1 MTASP
6 KAEVQRTQLDT
17 KEVPMTQAPSLQDPG
32 EGPVATEM
40 SRAANPVQRLVAGG
54 YDWLFDR
61 VDPLGG
67 ADHRRHLVEHAAGEV
82 LEIGAGTGRNLPL
95 YRNATRVVALE
106 PGPGMRA
113 RAEQAARAAQVA
125 VEIVG
130 GNAEDIPY
138 PDATFDTVV
147 ASLVL
152 CTVPDLAGALAEA
165 RRVLRPG
172 GTLRFYQHVRADDP
186 RLARWQDRLE
196 RPWGWLAGGCHPNRD
211 VVAAIAAAGFRV
223 VELDRFDFQI
233 MPPLVRPHVIGVAQR
248 PTHPTS
254 AQQAGEVSQA

>member
-1 MTASP
+1 MP
-6 KAEVQRTQLDT
+6 
-17 KEVPMTQAPSLQDPG
+17 QAPSRQRP
-32 EGPVATEM
+32 EGPPVAADP
-40 SRAANPVQRLVAGG
+40 SRGANPVQRLAAAG

-61 VDPLGG
+61 VDPCGG
-67 ADHRRHLVEHAAGEV
+67 ADHRRRMVEQAAGEV

-95 YRNATRVVALE
+95 YRTATRVVALE

-113 RAEQAARAAQVA
+113 RANQTALAAQVA
-125 VEIVG
+125 VEIVDG
-130 GNAEDIPY
+130 TAEHLPF
-138 PDATFDTVV
+138 PDAAFDTVV

-152 CTVPDLAGALAEA
+152 CTVPDLAQTLTEA

-223 VELDRFDFQI
+223 LELDRFDFQI
-233 MPPLVRPHVIGVAQR
+233 MPPLVRPHVLGVAQR
-248 PTHPTS
+248 PTHPGF
-254 AQQAGEVSQA
+254 AEQAEEVSQA

>member
-1 MTASP
+1 MP
-6 KAEVQRTQLDT
+6 
-17 KEVPMTQAPSLQDPG
+17 QAPSLQRS
-32 EGPVATEM
+32 EGHPATKA
-40 SRAANPVQRLVAGG
+40 SLLQRLAAGG
-54 YDWLFDR
+54 YEWLFDR

-67 ADHRRHLVEHAAGEV
+67 GDHRRRLVQQAAGEV

-95 YRNATRVVALE
+95 YRTATRVVALE

-113 RAEQAARAAQVA
+113 RAHQAARTAQVA
-125 VEIVG
+125 VEVVDG
-130 GNAEDIPY
+130 TAEALPF
-138 PDATFDTVV
+138 PEAAFDTVV

-152 CTVPDLAGALAEA
+152 CTVPDLAQTLAEA

-211 VVAAIAAAGFRV
+211 VVAAITAAGFRLL
-223 VELDRFDFQI
+223 ELDRFDFQI
-233 MPPLVRPHVIGVAQR
+233 MPPLVRPHVLGVAQR
-248 PTHPTS
+248 PAHPGT
-254 AQQAGEVSQA
+254 AQQVEEMRQPRRNVLVIGAT

>member
-1 MTASP
+1 MI
-6 KAEVQRTQLDT
+6 
-17 KEVPMTQAPSLQDPG
+17 QALSLQRPA
-32 EGPVATEM
+32 GPVATKT
-40 SRAANPVQRLVAGG
+40 SLLQRLGAAG

-67 ADHRRHLVEHAAGEV
+67 ADHRRRLVEQAAGEV

-95 YRNATRVVALE
+95 YRTATRVVALE

-113 RAEQAARAAQVA
+113 RANDAAQAAQVA
-125 VEIVG
+125 VEVVDG
-130 GNAEDIPY
+130 RAEDLPF

-152 CTVPDLAGALAEA
+152 CTVPDLAPALAEA
-165 RRVLRPG
+165 HRVLRPG

-211 VVAAIAAAGFRV
+211 VVATITAAGFRML
-223 VELDRFDFQI
+223 ELDRFDFQI
-233 MPPLVRPHVIGVAQR
+233 MPPLVRPHVLGVAER
-248 PTHPTS
+248 FIHPASPREDQARS
-254 AQQAGEVSQA
+254 AAQPSPVR